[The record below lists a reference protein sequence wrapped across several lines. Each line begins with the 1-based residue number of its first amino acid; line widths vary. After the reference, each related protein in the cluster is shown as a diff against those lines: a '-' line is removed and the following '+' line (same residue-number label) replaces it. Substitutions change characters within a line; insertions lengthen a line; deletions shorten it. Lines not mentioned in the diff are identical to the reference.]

1 MQPDGWDN
9 AELLKRPSTQK
20 FQTAFNALTGV
31 KACAS
36 TETPRQ

>member
-9 AELLKRPSTQK
+9 AESLKSSSSEILEGLY
-20 FQTAFNALTGV
+20 ALTGV